1 MRKSDCSI
9 GMRRREI
16 HSARIILLSSDLQGS
31 KLGFSGTNLLP
42 RHATTNIS
50 VQNIDTSEMCLG
62 RVINWHAYLTISRA
76 ALLGV
81 HLAKTDLRYN
91 IPMTA
96 NITEDSIIA
105 IVGRPNVGKSTLFNR
120 LVGRR
125 SALVSDMPGLTR
137 DRRQGRAEVG
147 GHKVMLVDTAGL
159 EEAGAGS
166 IPARMREQSEQAIF
180 EADLVLFVIDAR
192 DGVTPADKQFAGIV
206 HRAGRPAVLVA
217 NKCEGRQG
225 IDGFYEAFELGLGDP
240 VAISAEHGEG
250 IGELHCDILAALGL
264 KPAYTTAK
272 RRGSEPVD
280 RTGTASEIGQE
291 KDRDQRTEA
300 ETEAELQ
307 LRPMRIAI
315 VGRPNAGKST
325 LVNALLGEERMITG
339 PEPGLT
345 RDSIASD
352 FTWAGRQLRLFD
364 TAGLRRK
371 SRIQEKAEKL
381 SATDS
386 MRAIRFAEVV
396 ILMVDAAMP
405 LEHQDLTIAD
415 HIIKEGRA
423 LVVAI
428 NKWDAVENK
437 QQVSKDVRRIVDDRL
452 AQVPGVPV
460 VQISA
465 LAERGLD
472 KLMNAALG
480 AHEVW
485 NRRIGT
491 ADLNRWLHEAV
502 ARHMPPAARGRRIR
516 IRYMTQP
523 STRPPTFVAFCSQP
537 DDLPQSYSRYLLNS
551 LRDTFN
557 LPGTPV
563 RLNMRKG
570 DNPYAKPGRRR

>member
-1 MRKSDCSI
+1 
-9 GMRRREI
+9 
-16 HSARIILLSSDLQGS
+16 
-31 KLGFSGTNLLP
+31 
-42 RHATTNIS
+42 
-50 VQNIDTSEMCLG
+50 
-62 RVINWHAYLTISRA
+62 
-76 ALLGV
+76 
-81 HLAKTDLRYN
+81 
-91 IPMTA
+91 MTA
-96 NITEDSIIA
+96 NTTEESVIA

-120 LVGRR
+120 LTGRR

-137 DRRQGRAEVG
+137 DWRQNSAEVG

-206 HRAGRPAVLVA
+206 RRAGRPAVLVA

-225 IDGFYEAFELGLGDP
+225 VDGFYEAFELGLGDP

-250 IGELHCDILAALGL
+250 IGELHSDILAALGL
-264 KPAYTTAK
+264 KPAYTPAK
-272 RRGSEPVD
+272 RRGSKPVD
-280 RTGTASEIGQE
+280 RNGTASEIGQE
-291 KDRDQRTEA
+291 KDRDQQTEA

-352 FTWAGRQLRLFD
+352 FTWDGRQLRLFD

-396 ILMVDAAMP
+396 ILVVDAAMP

-415 HIIKEGRA
+415 HVIKEGRA

-472 KLMNAALG
+472 KLMNAALA

-491 ADLNRWLHEAV
+491 ANLNRWLNEAV

-537 DDLPQSYSRYLLNS
+537 DDLPQSYIRYLLNS
-551 LRDTFN
+551 LRNTFD

-570 DNPYAKPGRRR
+570 DNPYAKPGKRR